1 MLYLHLYYFFK
12 LSELGVLILKLNQ
25 DSSFIYVKDVKLG
38 RIVHV
43 ESIRKELTKLL
54 WLLLYHNKQ
63 TMLAI
68 LWCARLLAYH
78 LIMSCSVWSGS
89 IAQVYCACANK

>member
-1 MLYLHLYYFFK
+1 MSSTYFDSLYLFTYPWEGSKVGNKFINLMLYLHLYYFFK

-63 TMLAI
+63 
-68 LWCARLLAYH
+68 C
-78 LIMSCSVWSGS
+78 
-89 IAQVYCACANK
+89 